1 MNEGT
6 PREGDLLTREKRR
19 VAVLRRTWTR
29 HRTNLDH
36 SGVEEVERWGWG
48 CMALTLLC
56 QF

>member
-1 MNEGT
+1 VNEGT
-6 PREGDLLTREKRR
+6 PREGDLLTRERRR